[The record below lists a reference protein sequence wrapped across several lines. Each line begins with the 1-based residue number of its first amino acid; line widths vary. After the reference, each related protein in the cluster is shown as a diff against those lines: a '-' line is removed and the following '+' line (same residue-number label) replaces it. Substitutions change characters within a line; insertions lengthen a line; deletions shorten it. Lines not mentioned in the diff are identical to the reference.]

1 MTRGAWEHLPAR
13 ALDLFGLRLSSRE
26 LELFRRYVDELVSW
40 SPRMNLLSR
49 SDVHR
54 IIDRHLLDSLSPVA
68 FLGTCTQVADFGAG
82 AGFPGVP
89 LAIVAPAMQVH
100 LVEARRKRCTFLRHV
115 ARTLGLSNIQV
126 WEQRGED
133 WAPDRSLDATI
144 GRALRPAL
152 LAELSRRVLAPGDK
166 LLTMGKRKA
175 RRELIGGFVEVAK
188 LDYRLPGGEEHE
200 VVLYTRSA

>member
-1 MTRGAWEHLPAR
+1 
-13 ALDLFGLRLSSRE
+13 
-26 LELFRRYVDELVSW
+26 
-40 SPRMNLLSR
+40 MNLLSK

-54 IIDRHLLDSLSPVA
+54 IVDRHLLDSLSPVA
-68 FLGTCTQVADFGAG
+68 FLGRCARVADFGAG

-89 LAIVAPAMQVH
+89 VAILAPEIQVH

-115 ARTLGLSNIQV
+115 ARTLGLSNVQV

-144 GRALRPAL
+144 GRALRPDL
-152 LAELSRRVLAPGDK
+152 LAELSRRVLAPGGK
-166 LLTMGKRKA
+166 LLIMGKRKT
-175 RRELIGGFVEVAK
+175 RRQLIDGFVELAK